1 MEDEK
6 DEKIDEIDEKDENMI
21 DEKDEKD
28 EKKPLPKIPEDWT
41 EIPLQDYF
49 AKGYRPLIVQRGSNK
64 LIYLRGGREGEDFVP
79 LGSHTD
85 ERWKL
90 LLEMY
95 PRKLPSQLPPIKSR
109 IAELKKEGITDRKE
123 LAHALYSEGYPTT
136 EIMHARL
143 PIKGLK
149 GRTAARSGKLDDD
162 STQAIIASG
171 TRGTGYMQELK
182 DMVRRQVSLSSEFA
196 SACTNAGIQVV
207 LSALRRTELKPE
219 ELRRVFTDKDNLK
232 DVVGKATET
241 ALKALEYYD
250 SDRITEVE
258 SERDEARAYACL
270 LEAQIDDIKR
280 RLDPKFRLEKM
291 IYNLV
296 LLSGTARVDP
306 NALTS

>member
-6 DEKIDEIDEKDENMI
+6 DDKVDKMNEIDENVVDEIDEKDEN
-21 DEKDEKD
+21 
-28 EKKPLPKIPEDWT
+28 KPLAKIPEEWA
-41 EIPLQDYF
+41 EIPIQDYF
-49 AKGYRPLIVQRGSNK
+49 DKGYRPLIVQRGSNK
-64 LIYLRGGREGEDFVP
+64 LIYLRGGHEGEDYVP
-79 LGSHTD
+79 LGPHTD

-90 LLEMY
+90 LLAMY

-123 LAHALYSEGYPTT
+123 IAHALYSEGYPTA
-136 EIMHARL
+136 EIMRSRL
-143 PIKGLK
+143 PIRGLK
-149 GRTAARSGKLDDD
+149 SRTVAGRGKMDDD
-162 STQAIIASG
+162 STQAILASG

-196 SACTNAGIQVV
+196 SACTNAGVQVV

-219 ELRRVFTDKDNLK
+219 EVRRVFTDKDNLK
-232 DVVGKATET
+232 AVVDKATET

-250 SDRITEVE
+250 SDRITKVE
-258 SERDEARAYACL
+258 NERDEARAYACL

-296 LLSGTARVDP
+296 CSDDFG
-306 NALTS
+306 